1 MNLRSTSYSMAPAVP
16 QSTSQE
22 FEASICQVSTCRCR
36 WWNPLSKSP
45 TIRVPVDLQSIP
57 TYSRAFGCGAWEPMS
72 TSVMH
77 SCESIH
83 TDSVAIKYL
92 AVIYQ
97 TTLPETFNRCQC
109 NFVSSLSKVLHGLR
123 LGLKEMASWLVRCRG
138 V

>member
-1 MNLRSTSYSMAPAVP
+1 MSNIYLYVQMVEPI
-16 QSTSQE
+16 Q
-22 FEASICQVSTCRCR
+22 QVTHYQVCRAY
-36 WWNPLSKSP
+36 PP
-45 TIRVPVDLQSIP
+45 TAEPC
-57 TYSRAFGCGAWEPMS
+57 GCGAWEPVS
-72 TSVMH
+72 TSIMH

-83 TDSVAIKYL
+83 TDSVAVKYL

-97 TTLPETFNRCQC
+97 TTLPETFNRRQC